1 LLLAQGIM
9 MESDWSNSGLEPT
22 TNSELAEAW
31 DDLVS
36 GRARIVAAY
45 ATRSRHFLELV
56 DSGSDRTCCALDSR
70 SIAVLD
76 LILSGTQQKVIAA
89 ETKRSASTVSGTAQR
104 AMRALGLES
113 HVSRFPMLLKVMYR
127 AWQIPRPTRARVQ
140 GPNVGMPRIVNIFRP
155 DACLQQRLS
164 PSEYEVARDLVDG
177 LRQEQIARRRC
188 TAKRTIANQVASV
201 YQKLGVSGRSEL
213 MAWLAEQGYDLLV
226 EQRPTRERHS
236 ARS

>member
-1 LLLAQGIM
+1 

-36 GRARIVAAY
+36 GRARVVAAY

-56 DSGSDRTCCALDSR
+56 DCDCDRDRDRTRCALDSR
-70 SIAVLD
+70 AVTVLD
-76 LILSGTQQKVIAA
+76 QILSGAQQKVIAA
-89 ETKRSASTVSGTAQR
+89 ETKRATSTVSGTAQR
-104 AMRALGLES
+104 AMRALGLEAN
-113 HVSRFPMLLKVMYR
+113 VSRFPMLLKVMYR
-127 AWQIPRPTRARVQ
+127 AWQALRPTRAR
-140 GPNVGMPRIVNIFRP
+140 GHAPNVGMPRIVNIFRP

-177 LRQEQIARRRC
+177 LRQEQIARRRH
-188 TAKRTIANQVASV
+188 TAKRTVANQVANV
-201 YQKLGVSGRSEL
+201 YQKLGVSGRNEL
-213 MAWLAEQGYDLLV
+213 MAWLAAQTSDLLV
-226 EQRPTRERHS
+226 EQRPTRELHS

>member
-1 LLLAQGIM
+1 M

-36 GRARIVAAY
+36 GRARVVAAY
-45 ATRSRHFLELV
+45 ATRTRHFLELV
-56 DSGSDRTCCALDSR
+56 DCSSDRTCALDWR
-70 SIAVLD
+70 SITVLD

-113 HVSRFPMLLKVMYR
+113 QVSRFPMLLKVMYR
-127 AWQIPRPTRARVQ
+127 AWQIQKPMRARAQ
-140 GPNVGMPRIVNIFRP
+140 APNAGMPRIVNIFRP
-155 DACLQQRLS
+155 DACLQGRLS

-177 LRQEQIARRRC
+177 LRQEQIARCRR
-188 TAKRTIANQVASV
+188 TAKRTVANQVANV
-201 YQKLGVSGRSEL
+201 YQKLGVSGRNEL
-213 MAWLAEQGYDLLV
+213 MAWLAAQGCDLLV
-226 EQRPTRERHS
+226 EQRPSREMHS
-236 ARS
+236 AARS